1 MGRIIE
7 AADLFCGAGGTSTGL
22 VMAAEALGLK
32 VNLVAINHWEI
43 AVSTHAANHPG
54 AMHLCESI
62 EQIDPRKIYPRGR
75 LNLLLASP
83 ECIHHSV
90 ARGGVP
96 CSEQSRATA
105 WHIVRWA
112 SSIYIDTIVVENVP
126 EFVSWGP
133 LGADGRPMKS
143 MRGKT
148 FIAFRSALESL
159 GYRCDYRVLNC
170 ANYGDP
176 TCRHRLFMIC
186 RRGSKKI
193 EWPGDT
199 HSRNGGE
206 NLFGSTQAWVPA
218 RDIID
223 WSIPGESIFTR
234 KKPLSQ
240 NTLARIEA
248 GLRRYGGEE
257 FLVKLY
263 GTGRTADIGD
273 PVPTVTANGQHL
285 GICRPFLVK
294 YHGSHKGKNDGDQR
308 VYDLDEPISTLD
320 TSNRFGL
327 AVPFLIPQ
335 QQGGPGELRTRSI
348 DEPLPSLTTRGAE
361 ALVTA
366 FITIYKGQSKTRNLN
381 EPLPTITTNPHLYL
395 AYLIKYYG
403 NSKVQPLTEPLDT
416 VTTRDRFALIE
427 AFRNTEGADILFR
440 MLQPHELAAAHS
452 FPRDYQFKGNKGDI
466 IKQIGN
472 SVPVETAQAL
482 CANALRRAA

>member
-32 VNLVAINHWEI
+32 VNLVAINHWEV
-43 AVSTHAANHPG
+43 AVNTHAANHPG
-54 AMHLCESI
+54 AMHLCETI
-62 EQIDPRKIYPRGR
+62 EQVDPRKIYPRGR

-112 SSIYIDTIVVENVP
+112 SSIYIDTIIIENVP
-126 EFVSWGP
+126 EFITWGP

-143 MRGKT
+143 MKGRT
-148 FIAFRSALESL
+148 FYAFRVALESL
-159 GYRCDYRVLNC
+159 GYRCDYRVLNA

-176 TCRHRLFMIC
+176 TCRHRFFMVC
-186 RRGSKKI
+186 RRGRKRI
-193 EWPGDT
+193 EWPEFT
-199 HSRNGGE
+199 HTREGGE
-206 NLFGSTQAWVPA
+206 SLIGETMRWVPA

-223 WSIPGESIFTR
+223 WSILGKSIFTR
-234 KKPLSQ
+234 KKPLSE

-263 GTGRTADIGD
+263 GTGRSADIGD

-294 YHGSHKGKNDGDQR
+294 YHGNHEGMNDGDKR
-308 VYDLDEPISTLD
+308 VYGLDEPISTLD
-320 TSNRFGL
+320 TSNRYGL
-327 AVPFLIPQ
+327 AVPFLLPQ
-335 QQGGPGELRTRSI
+335 QQGGPGEVRTRSI
-348 DEPLPSLTTRGAE
+348 DDPLPSLTTRGAE
-361 ALVTA
+361 ALVTP
-366 FITIYKGQSKTRNLN
+366 FITIYKGQSMNRSIE

-395 AYLIKYYG
+395 SFLVKYYG
-403 NSKVQPLTEPLDT
+403 KGGTQPATAPIDT
-416 VTTRDRFALIE
+416 ITTKSRFALVE

-452 FPRDYQFKGNKGDI
+452 FPRDYRFEGNKGDI

-472 SVPVETAQAL
+472 SVPVMTARAL
-482 CANALRRAA
+482 CAGALRAAA

>member
-22 VMAAEALGLK
+22 AMAAEALGLK
-32 VNLVAINHWEI
+32 VNLVAINHWEV

-54 AMHLCESI
+54 AMHLCETI
-62 EQIDPRKIYPRGR
+62 EQVDPRKIYPRGR

-112 SSIYIDTIVVENVP
+112 SSIYIDTIIIENVP
-126 EFVSWGP
+126 EFITWGP

-143 MRGKT
+143 MKGRT
-148 FIAFRSALESL
+148 FYAFRVALESL
-159 GYRCDYRVLNC
+159 GYRCDYRVLNA

-176 TCRHRLFMIC
+176 TCRHRFFMIC
-186 RRGSKKI
+186 RRGRKRI
-193 EWPGDT
+193 EWPEFT
-199 HSRNGGE
+199 HTREGGE
-206 NLFGSTQAWVPA
+206 SLIGETMRWVPA

-234 KKPLSQ
+234 KKPLSE

-263 GTGRTADIGD
+263 GTGRPADIGD

-285 GICRPFLVK
+285 GICRPFIIPNFGERPTQAPRTHSVGDPLPTVTSHGAGGLVM
-294 YHGSHKGKNDGDQR
+294 
-308 VYDLDEPISTLD
+308 
-320 TSNRFGL
+320 
-327 AVPFLIPQ
+327 PFLLPQ

-361 ALVTA
+361 ALVTP
-366 FITIYKGQSKTRNLN
+366 FITIYKGQSMNRSIE

-416 VTTRDRFALIE
+416 VTTRDRFALVE

-452 FPRDYQFKGNKGDI
+452 FPRDYQFTGNKGDI

-472 SVPVETAQAL
+472 SVPVMTARAL
-482 CANALRRAA
+482 CAGALREAA

>member
-32 VNLVAINHWEI
+32 VNLVAINHWEV

-54 AMHLCESI
+54 AMHLCESL
-62 EQIDPRKIYPRGR
+62 EQVDPKRIYPRGR

-96 CSEQSRATA
+96 CSDQSRSTA

-112 SSIYIDTIVVENVP
+112 SSIYIDTIIIENVP

-133 LGADGRPMKS
+133 LGVDGRPMKS
-143 MRGKT
+143 MKGKT
-148 FIAFRSALESL
+148 FRAFTTALESL
-159 GYRCDYRVLNC
+159 GYRCEYRVLNA

-186 RRGSKKI
+186 RRGNRRI
-193 EWPGDT
+193 EWPEFT
-199 HSRNGGE
+199 HTREGGE
-206 NLFGSTQAWVPA
+206 SLIGETMRWVPA

-223 WSIPGESIFTR
+223 WSIPGESIFAR
-234 KKPLSQ
+234 KKPLSE

-263 GTGRTADIGD
+263 GTSKAAGIDE
-273 PVPTVTANGQHL
+273 PVPTVTAGGQHL
-285 GICRPFLVK
+285 GICRPFVVPNFGERPTQAPRTHSIDGPLPTVTSHGAGGLVM
-294 YHGSHKGKNDGDQR
+294 
-308 VYDLDEPISTLD
+308 
-320 TSNRFGL
+320 
-327 AVPFLIPQ
+327 PFLLPQ
-335 QQGGPGELRTRSI
+335 QKGGPGERRTRSV

-361 ALVTA
+361 ALVIPFLYPNNHAGDDRTYS
-366 FITIYKGQSKTRNLN
+366 IES
-381 EPLPTITTNPHLYL
+381 PLPTLTTRANLYL
-395 AYLIKYYG
+395 SFLVKYYG
-403 NSKVQPLTEPLDT
+403 KGGTQP
-416 VTTRDRFALIE
+416 VTAPIGTITTKSRFALIE

-452 FPRDYQFKGNKGDI
+452 FPRGYRFEGNKGDI
-466 IKQIGN
+466 IRQIGN
-472 SVPVETAQAL
+472 SVPVMTARAL
-482 CANALRRAA
+482 CAGAMREAA